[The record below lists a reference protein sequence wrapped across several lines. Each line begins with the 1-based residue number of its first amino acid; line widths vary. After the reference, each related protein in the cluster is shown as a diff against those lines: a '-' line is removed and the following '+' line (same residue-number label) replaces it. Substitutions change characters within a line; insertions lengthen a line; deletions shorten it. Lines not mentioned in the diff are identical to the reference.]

1 MKKRIFLARL
11 PELKAQRID
20 EIVAEYGIE
29 ALPSYSAA
37 DLDQTKC
44 VLIWVDEG
52 DDPFTFAQ
60 IERLVQARDASALEV
75 LEPRIQAVDAKD
87 GHERPADVRRRF
99 PDGEV
104 HVAEVALVVGT
115 DGAVSVES
123 KRQPND
129 VAVESREAVG
139 IGRVQ
144 GER

>member
-1 MKKRIFLARL
+1 MPCRCGSSSSSSSTAAVEGLPLKTALVPAPSVDNPIARKRARQ
-11 PELKAQRID
+11 ATGSAS
-20 EIVAEYGIE
+20 IV
-29 ALPSYSAA
+29 
-37 DLDQTKC
+37 
-44 VLIWVDEG
+44 
-52 DDPFTFAQ
+52 
-60 IERLVQARDASALEV
+60 DASPLVRVIPA
-75 LEPRIQAVDAKD
+75 
-87 GHERPADVRRRF
+87 HERPTDVRRRF